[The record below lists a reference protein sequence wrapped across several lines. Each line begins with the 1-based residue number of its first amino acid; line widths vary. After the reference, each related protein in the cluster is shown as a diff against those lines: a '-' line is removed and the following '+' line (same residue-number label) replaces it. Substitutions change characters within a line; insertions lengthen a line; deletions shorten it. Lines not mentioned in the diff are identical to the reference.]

1 MLKVLVVVL
10 AAIEV
15 AVLIALAKWAGSLV
29 VICQILLT
37 ALIGILALICMPAR
51 WRDAILMED
60 RPGGLLPPSRRD
72 VRRGDLL
79 LLAAV
84 LLILPGLTTDLIG
97 LVLLAC
103 LAAEWV
109 WRRGV
114 ASLARVARHGKT
126 D

>member
-10 AAIEV
+10 LAIEAALLV
-15 AVLIALAKWAGSLV
+15 ALAAWAGSLV
-29 VICQILLT
+29 VVCEVLLT
-37 ALIGILALICMPAR
+37 ALVGILALLWMPAR
-51 WRDAILMED
+51 WRNAILLED
-60 RPGGLLPPSRRD
+60 QPGGLRPPSRRD

-84 LLILPGLTTDLIG
+84 LLILPGPTTDSIG
-97 LVLLAC
+97 LLLLAC

-109 WRRGV
+109 WRQG
-114 ASLARVARHGKT
+114 ASSLARVSRHGKT